1 MILQQILDYLRAH
14 DVAGIHEIARAVE
27 STPDA
32 VHNMLQTLQRKGRVH
47 RYRPPQG
54 CGTSCRQCAQAELEL
69 YRLGPVT
76 APSSPISGCAVE
88 TRPPGTR

>member
-14 DVAGIHEIARAVE
+14 DVAGIHEIAHAVD

-32 VHNMLQTLQRKGRVH
+32 VRDMLHTLQRKGRVH

-54 CGTSCRQCAQAELEL
+54 CGSSCRQCAQGELEL
-69 YRLGPVT
+69 YRLGSAT
-76 APSSPISGCAVE
+76 APSTVLSGCAVE
-88 TRPPGTR
+88 IGSPGSR

>member
-14 DVAGIHEIARAVE
+14 DVAGIHEIARAVD

-32 VHNMLQTLQRKGRVH
+32 VCSMLQTLQRKGRVH

-69 YRLGPVT
+69 YRLGAAT
-76 APSSPISGCAVE
+76 APSSTLNGCAVE
-88 TRPPGTR
+88 TRPPNSR